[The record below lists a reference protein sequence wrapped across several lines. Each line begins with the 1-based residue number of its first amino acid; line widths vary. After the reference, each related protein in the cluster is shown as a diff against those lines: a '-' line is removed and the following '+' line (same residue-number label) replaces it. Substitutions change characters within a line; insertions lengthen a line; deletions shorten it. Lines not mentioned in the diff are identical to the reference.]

1 MLIVKIL
8 SLILLTQ
15 QNAAI
20 EGHVYDAVSGQG
32 LPYANVVVE
41 GTKLGAA
48 TDVNGYYSIINV
60 PPGRYRVKASILG
73 YKEKSVEVT
82 LSPGEIKKVDFYL
95 PEAIVKLKKE
105 IVVVGKKPL
114 IEKDV
119 SATKTIVEQKDLE
132 AMTVENVR
140 EVLQKQAGVSGLGT
154 DIHIRG
160 SRSNE
165 MTMYVDGI
173 PIKDPLSGNAF
184 GLYLPTKFLRSYE
197 VIFGGISAEY
207 GNVTAGVIRAEIR
220 EGTSKFHFGVFH
232 KRDDLGLLKY
242 FGYEEYGAYFEGP
255 IRIQKL
261 RNLRYFFSL
270 NASFN
275 NTYLPHTSHLFCSV
289 YNTDKLSP
297 KEENN
302 IAGVLKLTWKPR
314 ENFKLFYN
322 FTKSIEINQGYFYS
336 LADYPFAHGFPTKY
350 MYYLGH
356 YPVFT
361 RDANQS
367 VLGIHYVPNLR
378 NIIDLRFSRFFTNF
392 HLDVQGKKWTEYVA
406 LGDFDPPYGYY
417 DHGDAPY
424 WHDHYAE
431 SYVIRFD
438 FTRQQTPVWRLKTG
452 FLLNYSNVQWIDI
465 QYPWLAGPSGLGLNY
480 DIYKAHTTR
489 GGIYIQN
496 NIHFAGMIA
505 ALGMRLDFWVPG
517 EYIERGVTRAL
528 NDPEIHPV
536 VKAQYESYLS
546 SMKFPFTDYHFKAH
560 LNPRIGVSFP
570 VTERTKF
577 HFSYTHSSKIP
588 DFKYVYSKLGRR
600 ATSTYTLVGNPN
612 LRPTVTVQYEL
623 GLEHLLTNR
632 LKVSSV
638 AYYKD
643 IFNYPTATR
652 VPGIPPNPDFW
663 MYLNSDYARAFGVEN
678 GLRGDLTDHLSATV
692 TLTLSQATGKAS
704 TSEDVYWRRG
714 EESLKEWHLKWSRPF
729 KLYANLTYRTR
740 RKPAY
745 IFNRIPV
752 PSNFM
757 FSISWSLQS
766 GVRYTPIDSLGNYGD
781 YNSKLGPMWNRVDIK
796 IRKYFMTRFG
806 RVKLEMEGKN
816 IFDSRLVRYVNPL
829 TGKDYRPGDPIPPGY
844 TLVDLNTPAR
854 YMAPREIRLGVSYEW

>member
-1 MLIVKIL
+1 MLKIL
-8 SLILLTQ
+8 VFIILSQ
-15 QNAAI
+15 SGAI
-20 EGHVYDAVSGQG
+20 EGYVYDAVTGQG
-32 LPYANVVVE
+32 LPYANVVIE
-41 GTKLGAA
+41 GTKLGSA
-48 TDVNGYYSIINV
+48 TDVNGYYTILNV
-60 PPGRYRVKASILG
+60 PPGRYRVRASILG
-73 YKEKSVEVT
+73 YRDRVQEVSVA
-82 LSPGEIKKVDFYL
+82 PGEIRRLDFYL
-95 PEAIVKLKKE
+95 SEAVIQLKKE

-114 IEKDV
+114 IEKEV
-119 SATKTIVEQKDLE
+119 SSTRSIVEQKDIE

-140 EVLQKQAGVSGLGT
+140 EVLQKQAGVSGHGT

-173 PIKDPLSGNAF
+173 PVKDPLSGNAF
-184 GLYLPTKFLRSYE
+184 GLYLPAKFLKSYE

-220 EGTSKFHFGVFH
+220 EGTRKFHAGFMH
-232 KRDDLGLLKY
+232 KRDNFGPLGY
-242 FGYEEYGAYFEGP
+242 FGFEEYSIYMQGP
-255 IRIQKL
+255 VNGIK
-261 RNLRYFFSL
+261 NLRYFLSID
-270 NASFN
+270 ATFN
-275 NTYLPHTSHLFCSV
+275 NTYLPHTGHLFSSV
-289 YNTDKLSP
+289 YGTDKLSP

-302 IAGVLKLTWKPR
+302 LAGVLKITWKPR
-314 ENFKLFYN
+314 DNLKFFYN
-322 FTKSIEINQGYFYS
+322 FTKSVEINQGFFYS
-336 LADYPFAHGFPTKY
+336 LSDYPFAHGFPTKY
-350 MYYLGH
+350 MYYLDH

-367 VLGIHYVPNLR
+367 VLGIHYVKNLR
-378 NIIDLRFSRFFTNF
+378 NIFDLRLSRFFTNF
-392 HLDVQGKKWTEYVA
+392 HLDVRGKRWDEYVA
-406 LGDFDPPYGYY
+406 IGDFDPPFGYY

-431 SYVIRFD
+431 SYVLRFD

-452 FLLNYSNVQWIDI
+452 YLVNYSNVQWIDI

-480 DIYKAHTTR
+480 DIYRAYTTR
-489 GGIYIQN
+489 GGFYIQN

-505 ALGMRLDFWVPG
+505 ALGLRLDFWVPG
-517 EYIERGVTRAL
+517 MYIERGVKRTLKRHDL
-528 NDPEIHPV
+528 HPV
-536 VKAQYESYLS
+536 VRTQYEEYLS

-612 LRPTVTVQYEL
+612 LKPTVTVQYEL
-623 GLEHLLTNR
+623 GLEHLVTDR
-632 LKVSSV
+632 LKISSV

-643 IFNYPTATR
+643 IFNYPTATK

-678 GLRGDLTDHLSATV
+678 GVKGDLTDHLSLSA

-729 KLYANLTYRTR
+729 KLFARITYRTGK
-740 RKPAY
+740 KPSM
-745 IFNRIPV
+745 IWKVPV
-752 PSNFM
+752 PDHFM
-757 FSISWSLQS
+757 ASISWSLQS
-766 GVRYTPIDSLGNYGD
+766 GVRYTPVDSLGNYGE
-781 YNSKLGPMWNRVDIK
+781 YNSRLGPMWNRVDVK
-796 IRKYFMTRFG
+796 IRKTFRTRVG
-806 RVKLEMEGKN
+806 RIKVEVEGKN
-816 IFDSRLVRYVNPL
+816 IFNARLVRYVNPL
-829 TGKDYRPGDPIPPGY
+829 TGKAYTPGDPVPPGFRIR
-844 TLVDLNTPAR
+844 DLNTPAR
-854 YMAPREIRLGVSYEW
+854 FMAPRQIKLGVSVEW

>member
-1 MLIVKIL
+1 MILAKLLVLIFL
-8 SLILLTQ
+8 SQ
-15 QNAAI
+15 SGAI
-20 EGHVYDAVSGQG
+20 EGYVYDAVTGQG
-32 LPYANVVVE
+32 LPYANVVIE
-41 GTKLGAA
+41 GTKLGSA
-48 TDVNGYYSIINV
+48 TDVNGYYTILNV
-60 PPGRYRVKASILG
+60 PPGKYRVRASILG
-73 YKEKSVEVT
+73 YKDKVQEVSVG
-82 LSPGEIKKVDFYL
+82 PGEIKKLDFYL
-95 PEAIVKLKKE
+95 SEAVIQLKKE

-114 IEKDV
+114 IEKEV
-119 SATKTIVEQKDLE
+119 SSTRAIVEQKEIE

-140 EVLQKQAGVSGLGT
+140 EVLQKQAGVSGQGT

-173 PIKDPLSGNAF
+173 PVKDPLSGNAF
-184 GLYLPTKFLRSYE
+184 GLYLPAKFLKSYE

-220 EGTSKFHFGVFH
+220 EGTSKFHAGFMH
-232 KRDDLGLLKY
+232 KRDDFGFARY
-242 FGYEEYGAYFEGP
+242 FGFEEYSLYLQGP
-255 IRIQKL
+255 IRLGKL
-261 RNLRYFFSL
+261 RNLRYF
-270 NASFN
+270 ASFDATFN
-275 NTYLPHTSHLFCSV
+275 NTYLPHTENLFSSV
-289 YNTDKLSP
+289 YGTDRLSP

-302 IAGVLKLTWKPR
+302 LAGVFKVSWKPR
-314 ENFKLFYN
+314 ENIKLFCN
-322 FTKSIEINQGYFYS
+322 FTKSIEINQGFFYS
-336 LADYPFAHGFPTKY
+336 LADYPFAHGFPTRY
-350 MYYLGH
+350 MYYLDH

-367 VLGIHYVPNLR
+367 VFGLHYVLNLR
-378 NIIDLRFSRFFTNF
+378 NIFDLRLSRFFTNF
-392 HLDVQGKKWTEYVA
+392 HLDVQGKRWDEYVA
-406 LGDFDPPYGYY
+406 IGDFDPPFGYY

-431 SYVIRFD
+431 SYVVRFD
-438 FTRQQTPVWRLKTG
+438 FTRQQTPVWRVKTG

-480 DIYKAHTTR
+480 DIYRAHTTR

-505 ALGMRLDFWVPG
+505 ALGLRLDFWVPG
-517 EYIERGVTRAL
+517 MYVERGVKRSL
-528 NDPEIHPV
+528 QRFDLHPV
-536 VKAQYESYLS
+536 IRSQYEEYLS
-546 SMKFPFTDYHFKAH
+546 AMKVPFTDYHFKAH

-612 LRPTVTVQYEL
+612 LKPTVTVQYEL
-623 GLEHLLTNR
+623 GLEHLITER
-632 LKVSSV
+632 VKFSSV

-678 GLRGDLTDHLSATV
+678 GIKGDITNHLSISA

-729 KLYANLTYRTR
+729 KLFTRLTYRTG
-740 RKPAY
+740 KEPSMLWK
-745 IFNRIPV
+745 IPV
-752 PSNFM
+752 PDHFLL
-757 FSISWSLQS
+757 SISWSLQS
-766 GVRYTPIDSLGNYGD
+766 GVRYTPVDSLGNYGE
-781 YNSKLGPMWNRVDIK
+781 YNSRLGPTWSRVDVKIK
-796 IRKYFMTRFG
+796 KTFRTRAG
-806 RVKLEMEGKN
+806 RIKLELEGKN
-816 IFDSRLVRYVNPL
+816 ILNAKLVRYVNPL
-829 TGKDYRPGDPIPPGY
+829 TGRAYEPGDPIPPGFR
-844 TLVDLNTPAR
+844 VRDLNTPAR
-854 YMAPREIRLGVSYEW
+854 YMAPRQIKLGVSLEW